1 MASRAPLT
9 PPAEGTVLDRRT
21 LNRAL
26 LARQRLLERVAM
38 PAAEMVEH
46 LVGMQTQVPTDPYV
60 ALWSRLRDFAPQEL
74 STLLLDRRAVRMTLM
89 RTTLHLVTARDALAL
104 RPVLQETVARGL
116 RSSPFWKHL
125 DGIDLDALLAAA
137 TDLVE
142 ERPRT
147 TAELRR
153 LLAERAPSTDP
164 TSLAYAAR
172 YLLPLVQVTP
182 RGVWG
187 RSAAPRVTTLASW
200 LGVAV
205 DGDPAPDAAV
215 LRYLRAFGPAST
227 SDIRTWSWLTGLRE
241 VVERLRPQL
250 RSYRD
255 ERGRELLDV
264 ADGLFVDP
272 ATPAPVRFL
281 PEYDNLF
288 LSHDDRSR
296 VTGDGA
302 WGAAYAHKATFFVDG
317 ILAGAWRLGRTRDA
331 TTITVEPLGE
341 LAAPDRAAV
350 IAEGEA
356 LLGFLAPD
364 AARSAVLLLP
374 PAA

>member
-1 MASRAPLT
+1 
-9 PPAEGTVLDRRT
+9 
-21 LNRAL
+21 
-26 LARQRLLERVAM
+26 M
-38 PAAEMVEH
+38 PAAEMIEH
-46 LVGMQTQVPTDPYV
+46 LVGMQAQVPTDPYV
-60 ALWSRLRDFAPQEL
+60 GLWSRLRDFDPNEL
-74 STLLLDRRAVRMTLM
+74 STLMLERGAVRMTLM
-89 RTTLHLVTARDALAL
+89 RTTLHLVTARDALLL
-104 RPVLQETVARGL
+104 RPVLQEMIARGL
-116 RSSPFWKHL
+116 RGSPFWKHL
-125 DGIDLDALLAAA
+125 EGIDLDALLAAA

-187 RSAAPRVTTLASW
+187 RRAAPRVTTLSSW

-215 LRYLRAFGPAST
+215 LRYLRAFGPASS
-227 SDIRTWSWLTGLRE
+227 SDIRTWSWLTGLRD
-241 VVERLRPQL
+241 VLARLRPQL

-281 PEYDNLF
+281 PEFDNLV

-302 WGAAYAHKATFFVDG
+302 WGAAYAHKGTFFVDG
-317 ILAGAWRLGRTRDA
+317 FLAGAWRLGRTRDA
-331 TTITVEPLGE
+331 TTFTVEPLAALEAADRDAVRGE
-341 LAAPDRAAV
+341 GD
-350 IAEGEA
+350 G
-356 LLGFLAPD
+356 LLTFLAPD
-364 AARSAVLLLP
+364 AAHREVVLVG
-374 PAA
+374 AD

>member
-1 MASRAPLT
+1 MAFRAAVT
-9 PPAEGTVLDRRT
+9 PAEGSVLDRRT

-38 PAAEMVEH
+38 PAAEMIEH
-46 LVGMQTQVPTDPYV
+46 LVGMQAQVPNDPYV
-60 ALWSRLRDFAPQEL
+60 ALWSRLRDFDPAEL
-74 STLLLDRRAVRMTLM
+74 SELMLERGAVRMTLM

-104 RPVLQETVARGL
+104 RPVMQEMVARGL
-116 RSSPFWKHL
+116 RGTPFWKHL
-125 DGIDLDALLAAA
+125 EGIDLDALLAAA
-137 TDLVE
+137 AELVE

-182 RGVWG
+182 RGMWG
-187 RSAAPRVTTLASW
+187 RSAAPRVTTLTSW

-205 DGDPAPDAAV
+205 DGDPMPDDAV
-215 LRYLRAFGPAST
+215 LRYLRAFGPASS

-281 PEYDNLF
+281 PEYDNLV

-296 VTGDGA
+296 ITGDGA
-302 WGAAYAHKATFFVDG
+302 WGAAYFHKGTFFVDG
-317 ILAGAWRLGRTRDA
+317 FLAGAWRLGRTRDA
-331 TTITVEPLGE
+331 TTVTVEPLAE
-341 LAAPDRAAV
+341 LAAAHREAV
-350 IAEGEA
+350 TAEGEA
-356 LLGFLAPD
+356 LLEFLAPD
-364 AARSAVLLLP
+364 AARRGVVLLP
-374 PAA
+374 PAG

>member
-1 MASRAPLT
+1 MT
-9 PPAEGTVLDRRT
+9 PPAEGSVLDRRT

-26 LARQRLLERVAM
+26 LARQCLLERVAM
-38 PAAEMVEH
+38 PAAEMIEH
-46 LVGMQTQVPTDPYV
+46 LVGMQAQVPTDPYV
-60 ALWSRLRDFAPQEL
+60 ALWSRLRNFDPGEL
-74 STLLLDRRAVRMTLM
+74 STLMLERRAVRMTLM

-116 RSSPFWKHL
+116 RGSPFWKHL
-125 DGIDLDALLAAA
+125 EGIDLEALLAAA
-137 TDLVE
+137 ADLVE

-147 TAELRR
+147 TSELRR

-187 RSAAPRVTTLASW
+187 RSAAPRVTTLSSW

-205 DGDPAPDAAV
+205 DGDPAPDATV
-215 LRYLRAFGPAST
+215 LRYLRAFGPASS

-241 VVERLRPQL
+241 VIERLRPRL
-250 RSYRD
+250 RTYRD
-255 ERGRELLDV
+255 ERGRDLLDV
-264 ADGLFVDP
+264 PDGVFVDP

-281 PEYDNLF
+281 PEYDNLV

-296 VTGDGA
+296 ITGDGA
-302 WGAAYAHKATFFVDG
+302 WGAAYSHKGTFFVDG
-317 ILAGAWRLGRTRDA
+317 FLAGAWRLGRTRDA
-331 TTITVEPLGE
+331 TTLSVEPLAE
-341 LAAPDRAAV
+341 LRPADREAV
-350 IAEGEA
+350 TAEGQA
-356 LLGFLAPD
+356 LLAFLAPD
-364 AARSAVLLLP
+364 AARREVLLLA